1 MAARPCLHGV
11 AGGPTMEMPVL
22 EVRNISKRFGATHA
36 LRGVSVAFFPGTVH
50 AVVGENGAG
59 KTTLMNLVGGVHQP
73 DDGEI
78 LLDGARVKFASPN
91 DALRRGVGFVH
102 QEITLCQHL
111 SVAENVFM
119 HSLNESAR
127 PLVPFPDL
135 YARTRELLADFDAH
149 SSIDPRRIVGA
160 LSVSQQQVVEIVK
173 ALSVNCRV
181 IIFDE
186 PTAALTESETE
197 ALFRIVARLK
207 EKGIA
212 VIYISHRLAE
222 IYRIADTV
230 TVLRDGVLIDTRP
243 VAERDQIGLVHS
255 MVGRELKDIY
265 PSKSAG
271 ASAEALLEV
280 RGLSLEGE
288 FEDVSFTLHRGEIL
302 GFAGLVGSGR
312 TEVARTVC
320 GLYRRTAGEVFLEGQ
335 RLSLRSYKDAIR
347 HGIVYLTEDRAK
359 EGLFLD
365 MSVAANISVISLD
378 GVARLNLIQRRKEL
392 ALAQRFVTD
401 MQIKVAGLSSR
412 LRSLSGGNQQ
422 KVLVAKLLTVS
433 PTVVLMDEPTRG
445 IDVGAK
451 TQIYHLLRRL
461 ATEGVGV
468 MMISSELPE
477 VVGVCDRVVVM
488 YEGRMCGVLEGDR
501 INEKSIIQMACLSA
515 G

>member
-1 MAARPCLHGV
+1 MG
-11 AGGPTMEMPVL
+11 TPVL
-22 EVRNISKRFGATHA
+22 EVRGISKRFGATHA
-36 LRGVSVAFFPGTVH
+36 LRGVSLSFFPGTVH

-73 DDGEI
+73 DDGDI
-78 LLDGARVKFASPN
+78 LLDGSRVQLSNPAE
-91 DALRRGVGFVH
+91 ALRRGVGFVH

-111 SVAENVFM
+111 SVTENVFM
-119 HSLNESAR
+119 HAVNQSAA
-127 PLVPFPDL
+127 PFVPFSGL
-135 YARTRELLADFDAH
+135 HARTRELLMDFDTH
-149 SSIDPRRIVGA
+149 STIDPRQAVA
-160 LSVSQQQVVEIVK
+160 SLSVSQQQVVEIVK

-197 ALFRIVARLK
+197 ALFRIITRLK

-230 TVLRDGVLIDTRP
+230 TVLRDGALIDTRP

-265 PSKSAG
+265 PAKA
-271 ASAEALLEV
+271 ADTDRPALLEV

-288 FEDVSFTLHRGEIL
+288 FEDVSFTLRRGEIL

-320 GLYRRTAGEVFLEGQ
+320 GLYRKTAGDVLLEG
-335 RLSLRSYKDAIR
+335 RKISLRSYKEAIR
-347 HGIVYLTEDRAK
+347 QGIVYLTEDRAK

-378 GVARLNLIQRRKEL
+378 GVARLALIQRRREQ
-392 ALAQRFVTD
+392 ALARKFVAD
-401 MQIKVAGLSSR
+401 MQIKVAGLSAR

-422 KVLVAKLLTVS
+422 KVLVAKLLTIS
-433 PTVVLMDEPTRG
+433 PKVVLMDEPTRG

-461 ATEGVGV
+461 ASEGVAV
-468 MMISSELPE
+468 LMISSELPE
-477 VVGVCDRVVVM
+477 IVGVCDRVAVM
-488 YEGRMCGVLEGDR
+488 YEGRLCGILEGDA
-501 INEKSIIQMACLSA
+501 INEKSIIQKACLSA
-515 G
+515 S

>member
-1 MAARPCLHGV
+1 
-11 AGGPTMEMPVL
+11 METPVL

-78 LLDGARVKFASPN
+78 LLDGTSVVLANPN
-91 DALRRGVGFVH
+91 EALRRGVGFVH

-119 HSLNESAR
+119 HALNDSGK
-127 PLVPFPDL
+127 PLVPFSDL
-135 YARTRELLADFDAH
+135 YTRTRDLLTDFDTH
-149 SSIDPRRIVGA
+149 STIDPRQAVDA

-197 ALFRIVARLK
+197 ALFRIIARLK

-222 IYRIADTV
+222 IYRVADTV
-230 TVLRDGVLIDTRP
+230 TVLRDGALIDTRP
-243 VAERDQIGLVHS
+243 VAERDQLGLVHS

-265 PSKSAG
+265 PAKSAG
-271 ASAEALLEV
+271 SATEALLEV
-280 RGLSLEGE
+280 RGLSLDGE
-288 FEDVSFTLHRGEIL
+288 FQDVSFTLHRGEIL
-302 GFAGLVGSGR
+302 GFAGLIGSGR

-320 GLYRRTAGEVFLEGQ
+320 GLYRKTGGDVFLEGQ
-335 RLSLRSYKDAIR
+335 KLSLRSYKDAIR
-347 HGIVYLTEDRAK
+347 SGIVYLTEDRAK

-378 GVARLNLIQRRKEL
+378 GVARMNLIQRRREA
-392 ALAQRFVTD
+392 ALAQKYVTD
-401 MQIKVAGLSSR
+401 MQIKVAGLSAR

-433 PTVVLMDEPTRG
+433 PRVVLMDEPTRG

-461 ATEGVGV
+461 ASEGVGV

-477 VVGVCDRVVVM
+477 IVGVCDRVVVM
-488 YEGRMCGVLEGDR
+488 YEGHLCGILAGES
-501 INEKSIIQMACLSA
+501 INEKSIIQMACLSTS
-515 G
+515 